1 MLFINAG
8 QIENKLEAKLKKQEI
23 VFDTAVFHF
32 ELLFDNKVTSSLR
45 IWQIKKNEAFISAKP
60 ISLSG
65 LHGARR
71 RPGGQ
76 KGVFDAH
83 SSRNLL

>member
-1 MLFINAG
+1 MKEIAKMLFINAG

-45 IWQIKKNEAFISAKP
+45 I
-60 ISLSG
+60 
-65 LHGARR
+65 
-71 RPGGQ
+71 
-76 KGVFDAH
+76 
-83 SSRNLL
+83 

>member
-1 MLFINAG
+1 MKKVKEIAKMLFINAG

-45 IWQIKKNEAFISAKP
+45 I
-60 ISLSG
+60 
-65 LHGARR
+65 
-71 RPGGQ
+71 
-76 KGVFDAH
+76 
-83 SSRNLL
+83 